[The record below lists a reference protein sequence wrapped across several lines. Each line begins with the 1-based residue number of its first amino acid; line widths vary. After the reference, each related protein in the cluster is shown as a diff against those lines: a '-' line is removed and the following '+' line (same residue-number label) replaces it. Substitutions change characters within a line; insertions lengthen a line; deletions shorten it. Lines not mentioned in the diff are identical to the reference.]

1 VSLGAA
7 GAQIFVDGAAYPAA
21 TIAANTNGWNNAA
34 VKYLAVFP
42 GPKANAVG
50 LFDHVR
56 LWNVQLS
63 AAQIAALEPA
73 RSVTLVVPA
82 PISTWTLNGTGGFAD
97 SGAADVD
104 FTIAGTFADLT
115 TGSMVQGGSGNSAY
129 TDGSGT
135 YATLPA
141 NVAGHSLSALT
152 LSFYYQ
158 RNSTAAKH
166 VLFAVGDGTVAGD
179 LSIEVLPGGLLRG
192 YHVGVDGVLDFFEST
207 NGVTGTSFPIGTAR
221 RIELTLGAA
230 GVALYVDGVAYAAAA
245 ITGNT
250 NTWNNAAVKYLGCF
264 PGNPVQAM
272 AIGAFDHIRLWNV
285 QLTPAQIS
293 MLEAPVSITLP
304 APPGSTGLPLTPA
317 MDWLPGID
325 QVPATNV
332 VYVYD
337 SNLGSGNGSSAAN
350 AKEIQAAL
358 NASSAGQT
366 LVAIAATAGGTTSYN
381 RTGGI
386 NFPNNG
392 ANGNPIKLMARPG
405 DTVIIDRGNEFA
417 RFRTPTTGNNNN
429 WELYDANLHIW
440 RSVATSFGA
449 SVRPLGGVWFEGGW
463 PIYILPC
470 DSMAHLQA
478 PLGTANI
485 STNYGGPAACVNTD
499 GRVYVRWQIPDP
511 NKMSFH
517 NKWPTDGRMDYMPG
531 YIGKSGGSTGQIH
544 YPATEDP
551 RDYSIYLVSAPGGS
565 QGGVAFTL
573 NSRSWITLGSGIN
586 SFGHKT
592 GVKMSGGNNI
602 TFGRATHINTR
613 FHWNFSGTACSNITI
628 SRMRCSHGHIKHQP
642 LVNWKFAAGPGRVR
656 ALRAIPR

>member
-1 VSLGAA
+1 MQTIQDPRDSLSAASAAAKVPTPISTWTLDGTGGFNDSGPAAVNMTIVGSWTDLTTGSLVSGVGGTSACNAGTGAYATLPASQAAHNLGALTLSFYYQRNSMAAKHVLFAVGDGTAIGDLSIEVLANGLLRGYHVGGDGVLRFFESTNGITGARFPVGTARRIDVSLGAA

-135 YATLPA
+135 YAMLPA

-293 MLEAPVSITLP
+293 MLEPAVSVTLP
-304 APPGSTGLPLTPA
+304 PVEGSSSETITVAQFELKNVSLTAGAVDSVTSQPTGLTRMKGAKVYARRASETNNAVGQLMVA
-317 MDWLPGID
+317 ARGVPGD
-325 QVPATNV
+325 YVAQVRT
-332 VYVYD
+332 
-337 SNLGSGNGSSAAN
+337 
-350 AKEIQAAL
+350 
-358 NASSAGQT
+358 
-366 LVAIAATAGGTTSYN
+366 
-381 RTGGI
+381 TGG
-386 NFPNNG
+386 
-392 ANGNPIKLMARPG
+392 ADVSVTVRVASDPISG
-405 DTVIIDRGNEFA
+405 TVRYVNAE
-417 RFRTPTTGNNNN
+417 TGNNGSAGTSAGAAWATWTYALTNAPSGSLIV
-429 WELYDANLHIW
+429 WKAA
-440 RSVATSFGA
+440 VATA
-449 SVRPLGGVWFEGGW
+449 ATK
-463 PIYILPC
+463 
-470 DSMAHLQA
+470 SMTCQSL
-478 PLGTANI
+478 
-485 STNYGGPAACVNTD
+485 
-499 GRVYVRWQIPDP
+499 
-511 NKMSFH
+511 
-517 NKWPTDGRMDYMPG
+517 
-531 YIGKSGGSTGQIH
+531 
-544 YPATEDP
+544 
-551 RDYSIYLVSAPGGS
+551 
-565 QGGVAFTL
+565 
-573 NSRSWITLGSGIN
+573 
-586 SFGHKT
+586 
-592 GVKMSGGNNI
+592 
-602 TFGRATHINTR
+602 GRAMARCRPRTR
-613 FHWNFSGTACSNITI
+613 RS
-628 SRMRCSHGHIKHQP
+628 
-642 LVNWKFAAGPGRVR
+642 
-656 ALRAIPR
+656 